1 MTSPTAIS
9 LSPELFAEAFPFHLA
24 VDRHLRI
31 LQTGRSLP
39 RLVPA
44 AQPGAL
50 LPDLF
55 RLKQPSD
62 PLQYERL
69 IQYPNLL
76 VVLED
81 LATGVL
87 LRGQVLTIP
96 AQQTAVFLGSPWFTD
111 INALQAS
118 RLSFADFA
126 VHDPIVDL
134 LQVLHYTNISLN
146 DSKRLAEDLA
156 QQRSQL
162 RTVNQQLIDQNA
174 ALRDAEERL
183 RQQEAESRK
192 LAMVAARTDNA
203 VILTDAHGCIQWVN
217 AGFTRLTGY
226 TLAEVE
232 GRKPGQVL
240 QGAGTDPGTVD
251 TMRQCLAR
259 GEGFSVEVLNYHRDG
274 RKYWLAIE
282 VQPIHDQDGR
292 LTNFMAIEA
301 DVTSRRQAQ
310 RRLATQYRASR
321 ILAESPELDRAAPKL
336 LQTVCEYLERD
347 VGVIW
352 CVDPRA
358 GVLRCGYLWSADPAR
373 TDPFCRQSR
382 DLSFAFGQGLPGR
395 VWSSASPHWVNNVT
409 RDSDFPRAPAAAE
422 SGLRCGLAFPVLIE
436 GGCWGVV
443 EMFGPDEEEPDEE
456 LLHMLEGIGN
466 QIGQFIV
473 RKRAEEELR
482 LDRDALA
489 QAKEA
494 AEAANW
500 AKSEFLAIMSHE
512 IRTPINGIMG
522 MLDLTLDT
530 TLREDQRE
538 QLAMAR
544 SAADALRAILDDI
557 LDFSKIEA
565 GKLELEHAPFS
576 LRSTI
581 AQAIQTISL
590 RARQKGLQVLVEDL
604 GQLPDSLLGD
614 TGRIS
619 QVLLNLLSNAV
630 KFTERG
636 TIRIGVEVAP
646 RVDGQVTVRVFVA
659 DTGPGIPEAKQDVI
673 FRAFEQADH
682 SVTRCF
688 GGAGLGLAICS
699 RLVRMM
705 GGEIWVDSQVG
716 VGSTFHFT
724 VQLEADRTVTA
735 PPRLPARAPGPGM
748 PGEPLVAVPP
758 ARALRVLLVEDEDVS
773 REVAVRILTRRG
785 HRVTPAASG
794 RQAWAI
800 WESDPDG
807 FDVLVTDLSMPEMGG
822 LELTRAVRRRESGG
836 PHRLPII
843 AMTASAMKGDAE
855 RCLAEGMDGYVAK
868 PIRRDEFLRIIE
880 ESPPGDAALVPAAA
894 DGDGRPPVC
903 NVPELLAAYDHNL
916 GFVAQLVQ
924 TFFQVY
930 QQELPQLRAA
940 VAKQDAEDVARR
952 AHRLKGSVGNLRGES
967 LQAAAES
974 LTHEA
979 RAGNQAA
986 LPGLLVQLEQEFC
999 LLKPVLQNAARG
1011 GAEWR

>member
-24 VDRHLRI
+24 VDLELRI

-44 AQPGAL
+44 AQPGAR

-55 RLKQPSD
+55 RLKQPND
-62 PLQYERL
+62 LLQYERL
-69 IQYPNLL
+69 IQHPNLL

-87 LRGQVLTIP
+87 LRGQILAIP
-96 AQQTAVFLGSPWFTD
+96 DQQAAVFLGSPWFTD
-111 INALQAS
+111 IDALHAS

-134 LQVLHYTNISLN
+134 LQVLHYTNVSLN
-146 DSKRLAEDLA
+146 DAKRLAENLA

-162 RTVNQQLIDQNA
+162 RTVNQQLSDQNA

-192 LAMVAARTDNA
+192 LAMIAARTDNA
-203 VILTDAHGCIQWVN
+203 VILTDADGCIQWVN
-217 AGFTRLTGY
+217 DGFTRLTGY

-232 GRKPGQVL
+232 GRKPGHVL
-240 QGAGTDPGTVD
+240 QGPGTDPGTVD
-251 TMRQCLAR
+251 AMRRCLAR
-259 GEGFSVEVLNYHRDG
+259 GEGFSAEVLNYHRDG

-282 VQPIHDQDGR
+282 VQPIHDQHGQ

-301 DVTSRRQAQ
+301 DITSRRQAQ
-310 RRLATQYRASR
+310 HRLAAQYLASR
-321 ILAESPELDRAAPKL
+321 ILAESPDLDQAAPKL
-336 LQTVCEYLERD
+336 LQTVCEHLERD
-347 VGVIW
+347 VGALW
-352 CVDPRA
+352 CVDPQA
-358 GVLRCGYLWSADPAR
+358 NLLRCGYLWAADPAR
-373 TDPFCRQSR
+373 TGPFCRQSR
-382 DLSFAFGQGLPGR
+382 DMQFGSGQGLPGR
-395 VWSSASPHWVNNVT
+395 VWSSASPLWVNNVT
-409 RDSDFPRAPAAAE
+409 RDSNFPRAPAAAQA
-422 SGLRCGLAFPVLIE
+422 GLRCGLAFPILVD
-436 GGCWGVV
+436 GRCWGVV
-443 EMFGPDEEEPDEE
+443 EMFVSDEEEPEEE

-473 RKRAEEELR
+473 RRRAEEDLR
-482 LDRDALA
+482 RDRDALA

-494 AEAANW
+494 AESANR

-530 TLREDQRE
+530 TLRQDQRD

-565 GKLELEHAPFS
+565 GKLELERAPFS
-576 LRSTI
+576 LRNTVS
-581 AQAIQTISL
+581 QAVQTIFL

-604 GQLPDSLLGD
+604 TLLPDSLLGD
-614 TGRIS
+614 AGRVS
-619 QVLLNLLSNAV
+619 QVLLNLVSNAV
-630 KFTERG
+630 KFTDHG
-636 TIRIGVEVAP
+636 AIRIGADVVCRAG
-646 RVDGQVTVRVFVA
+646 DQVTMHFFVA
-659 DTGPGIPEAKQDVI
+659 DTGAGIPEGKRKLI
-673 FRAFEQADH
+673 FQAFEQADH
-682 SVTRCF
+682 SVTRRF

-705 GGEIWVDSQVG
+705 DGDIWVDSQLG

-724 VQLEADRTVTA
+724 VQLEADPTPTTQ
-735 PPRLPARAPGPGM
+735 RLPAWAPADGTPGQS
-748 PGEPLVAVPP
+748 PTTVPP
-758 ARALRVLLVEDEDVS
+758 DRALRVLVVEDEDVS
-773 REVAVRILTRRG
+773 REVAVRILNRRG
-785 HRVTPAASG
+785 HIVTAAASG

-807 FDVLVTDLSMPEMGG
+807 LDVLVTDISMPEMGG
-822 LELTRAVRRRESGG
+822 LELTRAIRQHESGG
-836 PHRLPII
+836 QRRLPII
-843 AMTASAMKGDAE
+843 AMTANAMKGDAE

-868 PIRRDEFLRIIE
+868 PIRRDEFLRSIE
-880 ESPPGDAALVPAAA
+880 ESGRGAAA
-894 DGDGRPPVC
+894 SASAASDGAARPPVC
-903 NVPELLAAYDHNL
+903 DVPELLAACDHNL
-916 GFVAQLVQ
+916 EFVAQLVQ
-924 TFFQVY
+924 AFFQVY

-940 VAKQDAEDVARR
+940 VTNQDAEDAARR
-952 AHRLKGSVGNLRGES
+952 AHRLKGSVGNLRGAS
-967 LQAAAES
+967 LQAVAERM
-974 LTHEA
+974 EQQA
-979 RAGNQAA
+979 RAGNLGA
-986 LPGLLVQLEQEFC
+986 LPGLLAELEQEFR
-999 LLKPVLQNAARG
+999 LLKPVLQDAARS
-1011 GAEWR
+1011 AV